1 MKTIEFSGDNIA
13 VLRPELM
20 SKSPPTAAM
29 DTEEAY
35 QKLLA
40 VCAALSAEHD
50 RDALLNMIVENA
62 VAVTGADAGG
72 LYLCD
77 ADGNLQPAV
86 VRWRDAYP
94 MKQEG
99 GRAGRFPPVTL
110 HLPPA
115 TATGDAIAGS
125 HGMVSGCG
133 ISLADDSR
141 HAGDQTTE
149 YGSVSFLT
157 VPLSSPSGEQLGVL
171 HLVNAATSDGSIVP
185 FEESLRPAVVA
196 LASQAAVALENQ
208 RLIEEQYGLFESL
221 VRMLAA
227 AIDAKSPY
235 TGAHCQRVPVIYELL
250 ADAACTATDGPFA
263 QFELS
268 DDERRELRLAA
279 WLHDC
284 GKVATPEHV
293 VDKATKLEC
302 VYDRLDEIAVRFEVL
317 KRDEEIVCLENIIR
331 DPGNAEQHRRR
342 YYEQLRQLDAEFEVL
357 AAANQGEEPM
367 SDEMIAR
374 VREIAT
380 RRWRDR
386 EGLSR
391 PLLDAGEVT
400 NLSIRQGTLNQ
411 DERQTINRH
420 VEISIE
426 MLGELPFPKTLSR
439 VTEIAGAHHEK
450 IDGSGYPYGLTG
462 EQMSVPAR
470 MLVIADIFEALTA
483 GDRPYKRGKTLR
495 EALQLMA
502 AMRDENKID
511 AELFELFV
519 SSRVWQ
525 TYAEYYMPAE
535 LRDGVDIK
543 SLLRRPGAERPA
555 DRAAAS

>member
-1 MKTIEFSGDNIA
+1 MNTTKFSGDNIA

-20 SKSPPTAAM
+20 SELQAPAV
-29 DTEEAY
+29 TETESAY
-35 QKLLA
+35 QKLLE
-40 VCAALSAEHD
+40 VCIALSAERDH
-50 RDALLNMIVENA
+50 DALMTMIVES
-62 VAVTGADAGG
+62 AVTITKADAGA
-72 LYLCD
+72 LYLRD
-77 ADGNLQPAV
+77 TDGRHRPAV

-94 MKQEG
+94 MNPDGNGEG
-99 GRAGRFPPVTL
+99 SFPPITL
-110 HLPPA
+110 HLPPTGAGGGADDRA
-115 TATGDAIAGS
+115 TY
-125 HGMVSGCG
+125 SGCG
-133 ISLADDSR
+133 IHL
-141 HAGDQTTE
+141 TE
-149 YGSVSFLT
+149 QNAPGTDENTASGAISFLS
-157 VPLSSPSGEQLGVL
+157 VPLTSPGGDYLGVL
-171 HLVNAATSDGSIVP
+171 QLVNAAAADGNIVP
-185 FEESLRPAVVA
+185 FEDSLRTAVEA

-208 RLIEEQYGLFESL
+208 RLLQEQFGLFESL

-250 ADAACTATDGPFA
+250 ANAACAATDGPFA
-263 QFELS
+263 RFELS

-302 VYDRLDEIAVRFEVL
+302 VYDRLNEIAVRFEVL
-317 KRDEEIVCLENIIR
+317 KRDEEIAYLESAIR
-331 DPGNAEQHRRR
+331 DPENTDHYRRR
-342 YYEQLRQLDAEFEVL
+342 YYDRLRQLDADFELL
-357 AAANQGEEPM
+357 ARANQGEEPM
-367 SDEMIAR
+367 SDEMVGR

-380 RRWRDR
+380 RQWRDGA
-386 EGLSR
+386 GLTR
-391 PLLDAGEVT
+391 PLLDDDEVV
-400 NLSIRQGTLNQ
+400 NLSIREGTLNEV
-411 DERQTINRH
+411 ERRIVNRH

-426 MLGELPFPKTLSR
+426 MLSELPFPKSLGR

-462 EQMSVPAR
+462 EKMSVPAR

-502 AMRDENKID
+502 AMRDDNKID

-519 SSRVWQ
+519 TSRVWQ
-525 TYAEYYMPAE
+525 TYAEYYMPVE
-535 LRDGVDIK
+535 LRDGVDVDA
-543 SLLRRPGAERPA
+543 LLRPAGAERPA
-555 DRAAAS
+555 GLAEAG